1 MEYFPEGD
9 LHTYLRDHPP
19 LSEDEAKEVIT
30 QVLRGLSIMHKR
42 NIAHRDI
49 KPPVWDPAQQEIMRR
64 SSFLTW
70 GLRIF

>member
-1 MEYFPEGD
+1 MLGWYDWGSDLCIAMEYFPEGD

-49 KPPVWDPAQQEIMRR
+49 KPPVWDFAQ
-64 SSFLTW
+64 
-70 GLRIF
+70 